1 MITTY
6 YFRALLGDS
15 TSTRGQDSHTP
26 FFSKTIGKKISIN
39 LVYIFIVIN
48 ASLYT
53 KQSLKKSIFDLY
65 IYTRRYLTSWD
76 FIWGHGKSHL
86 YFNYKAFINRKVVMN
101 SSFNHLSVPIN
112 LLFSQWCSD
121 DRVKPIISWLM
132 SKTLSQKSISN

>member
-53 KQSLKKSIFDLY
+53 KQSKAQATYEVFHINIFSPIKIIEVQWI
-65 IYTRRYLTSWD
+65 IY
-76 FIWGHGKSHL
+76 
-86 YFNYKAFINRKVVMN
+86 
-101 SSFNHLSVPIN
+101 SFLLVLS
-112 LLFSQWCSD
+112 LLMQIF
-121 DRVKPIISWLM
+121 R
-132 SKTLSQKSISN
+132 